1 MKLVIGNKNYSS
13 WSMRPWLLLRHHG
26 IDFEEIRVPLFSEGY
41 QQILARYSPSMRVP
55 VLLDAD
61 LAIWDSL
68 AICEYV
74 SERYLQGKG
83 YPAEMLERAR
93 CRSYCN
99 EMHSGFTSIRS
110 QLPMNCR
117 ARRCLQL
124 SAEVQTEVKRVDQIW
139 SELRETHAQ
148 NGSYLFGQFGIA
160 DCMFAPMVM
169 RFHTY
174 QITPSAPARAYM
186 DSLLAHPAVG
196 HWLATARIETDV
208 LPQYEVGEQIDA

>member
-1 MKLVIGNKNYSS
+1 
-13 WSMRPWLLLRHHG
+13 MRPWLLLRHHG
-26 IDFEEIRVPLFSEGY
+26 IAFEEIRVPLFSDGY
-41 QQILARYSPSMRVP
+41 QQILAGYSPSLRVP

-61 LAIWDSL
+61 LTVWDSL

-83 YPAEMLERAR
+83 YPVDMLERAR

-117 ARRCLQL
+117 ARRRLQL
-124 SAEVQTEVKRVDQIW
+124 SAEAQAEVVRVEQIW
-139 SELRETHAQ
+139 SELREAHA
-148 NGSYLFGQFGIA
+148 NEGAFLFGRFSIA
-160 DCMFAPMVM
+160 DCMYAPMVM

-174 QITPSAPARAYM
+174 QITLSAPAKAYM
-186 DSLLAHPAVG
+186 DSLIAHPAVQL
-196 HWLATARIETDV
+196 WLAAARIETEV
-208 LPQYEVGEQIDA
+208 LPAYELGEQISL

>member
-1 MKLVIGNKNYSS
+1 L
-13 WSMRPWLLLRHHG
+13 HHHQ
-26 IDFEEIRVPLFSEGY
+26 IAFEEIRVPLFSDGY
-41 QQILARYSPSMRVP
+41 QQILARYSPSLRVP

-61 LAIWDSL
+61 LAVWDSL

-83 YPAEMLERAR
+83 YPADILERAR

-117 ARRCLQL
+117 ARRRLQL
-124 SAEVQTEVKRVDQIW
+124 STEVLAEIRRVEQIW
-139 SELRETHAQ
+139 SELREAHASD
-148 NGSYLFGQFGIA
+148 GAFLFGEFGIA
-160 DCMFAPMVM
+160 DCMYAPMVM

-174 QITPSAPARAYM
+174 QISLSAPANAYM
-186 DSLLAHPAVG
+186 DSLLAHPAVEL
-196 HWLATARIETDV
+196 WLAAARIETEV
-208 LPQYEVGEQIDA
+208 LPAYELGEQINL